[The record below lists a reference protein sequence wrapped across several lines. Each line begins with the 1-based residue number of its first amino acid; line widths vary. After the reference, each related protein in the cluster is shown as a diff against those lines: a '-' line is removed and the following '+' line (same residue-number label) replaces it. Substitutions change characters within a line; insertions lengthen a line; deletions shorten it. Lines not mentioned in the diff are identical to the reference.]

1 MENQVDN
8 DMGNKYLATRSE
20 CVGPYKL
27 MRWNPAEV
35 VILQATDNYWG
46 EAPKLKQVLIR
57 HVSEAGTQRLL
68 LEKVT

>member
-1 MENQVDN
+1 
-8 DMGNKYLATRSE
+8 
-20 CVGPYKL
+20 

-46 EAPKLKQVLIR
+46 EVPKLKQVLIR

-68 LEKVT
+68 LEKVTSTLLVI